1 MVAGYELAGIAGVL
15 WRMPYGMVL
24 SERSDVEIEFVV
36 QERIDPLLSVA
47 LDRHFMRSVAR
58 HSRAPAGV
66 LRVYECAGD
75 FLSLGRYNL
84 APSLGAKNSGFL
96 SRRHS
101 GGRALPCG
109 EGFVG
114 LSLVLPHRSAF
125 FSSDPFHLA
134 PHQVINRY
142 VRGLLEA
149 CNAFGIAAFYPGRDL
164 VTVGRR
170 ALAAVS
176 FETDERGTLLFEGLI
191 GNERD
196 FGGRIG
202 PLARELEEETPLGE
216 IARGLEATSLRSEL
230 GARLAV
236 GQVAEEIRRGF
247 ARQFSLSFRERKL
260 SSLEL
265 QAVQALANRRF
276 GAERW
281 LLERRLD
288 PALDRRGQAAIQLG
302 RLEVHLSLQGRG
314 VIKNARLFGDFIANS
329 GAVSE
334 LERALR
340 LCPANWSA
348 LEAVVSGVFSKPQ
361 NFVLG
366 IGRLRTIV
374 DTIMRGAGS

>member
-1 MVAGYELAGIAGVL
+1 
-15 WRMPYGMVL
+15 
-24 SERSDVEIEFVV
+24 VEIEFIV
-36 QERIDPLLSVA
+36 QEKIDPLFSVA
-47 LDRHFMRSVAR
+47 LDRHLMRSVAR
-58 HSRAPAGV
+58 RSGAPAGV

-75 FLSLGRYNL
+75 LLSLGRYNP
-84 APSLGAKNSGFL
+84 APSLAAQGSRFL

-196 FGGRIG
+196 FAARLG
-202 PLARELEEETPLGE
+202 PLARELEEEALLGGTV
-216 IARGLEATSLRSEL
+216 RGLEATSLHSEL

-236 GQVAEEIRRGF
+236 GQIAEEIRRGF

-265 QAVQALANRRF
+265 QAVQVLAERRF
-276 GAERW
+276 APERW
-281 LLERRLD
+281 LLERRPD
-288 PALDRRGQAAIQLG
+288 PLLDRRAQAATQLG
-302 RLEVHLSLQGRG
+302 RLEVHLCLQGRG
-314 VIKNARLFGDFIANS
+314 VIKSARLFGDFIANS
-329 GAVSE
+329 AAISE
-334 LERALR
+334 LEGALR
-340 LCPANWSA
+340 LCPANWNA
-348 LEAVVSGVFSKPQ
+348 LEAIVSRVFSKPQ
-361 NFVLG
+361 NFILG

>member
-1 MVAGYELAGIAGVL
+1 M
-15 WRMPYGMVL
+15 
-24 SERSDVEIEFVV
+24 EIEFIV
-36 QERIDPLLSVA
+36 QEKIDPLFSVA

-58 HSRAPAGV
+58 RSRAPAGV

-75 FLSLGRYNL
+75 LLLLGRYNP
-84 APSLGAKNSGFL
+84 APSVASKSSRFVC
-96 SRRHS
+96 RRHS
-101 GGRALPCG
+101 GGRPLPCG
-109 EGFVG
+109 QGFVG
-114 LSLVLPHRSAF
+114 LSLVLPHRSAL
-125 FSSDPFHLA
+125 FSADPFHLA

-176 FETDERGTLLFEGLI
+176 FETDEHGTLLFEGLI

-196 FGGRIG
+196 FGARIG
-202 PLARELEEETPLGE
+202 PLARELEEETLLE
-216 IARGLEATSLRSEL
+216 RIACGLEATSLRSEL

-236 GQVAEEIRRGF
+236 GEVAEEIRRGF

-265 QAVQALANRRF
+265 QAVQVSAKRRF
-276 GAERW
+276 GPERW

-288 PALDRRGQAAIQLG
+288 PLLDRRAQAAIQLG

-329 GAVSE
+329 AAVSE

-348 LEAVVSGVFSKPQ
+348 IEAVVSRVFSKPQ
-361 NFVLG
+361 NFILG

-374 DTIMRGAGS
+374 DTIMRGASS